1 MIGYMA
7 KEKIRID
14 KINAPYNF
22 VPLNEM
28 VVIPEWG
35 GEISQ
40 DLPFSDGEDG
50 CIDVI
55 VSNLSP
61 IITCD
66 DKSEKNNEG
75 KYVRCPAHIEKD
87 EEKHYY
93 LPGSGLK
100 GMLRNVLEIMTFGK
114 MQQYNDDFFG
124 YRDFTGKDSVT
135 KDYPKKMLD
144 ENIHSGWLRL
154 EISKDGAERCVI
166 SECSYRKIE
175 SSQLQH
181 YFSDKDWHEFEK
193 LDAFKKRDFFKAKCG
208 NEHGILKVENSG
220 VDISG
225 DLVCTGYMNG
235 KIHEYCFFNR
245 TDNVLQLR
253 EEVVRKFI
261 TVYRPSKCYGEEI
274 KKRMRDGKEI
284 PVFFRKDADGQVE
297 SLGITRFYR
306 YPFKL

>member
-1 MIGYMA
+1 MA

-75 KYVRCPAHIEKD
+75 KYVRCPAHVEKD

-93 LPGSGLK
+93 S
-100 GMLRNVLEIMTFGK
+100 R
-114 MQQYNDDFFG
+114 Q
-124 YRDFTGKDSVT
+124 
-135 KDYPKKMLD
+135 
-144 ENIHSGWLRL
+144 RL
-154 EISKDGAERCVI
+154 ERHA
-166 SECSYRKIE
+166 
-175 SSQLQH
+175 SQRVGDNDVWQ
-181 YFSDKDWHEFEK
+181 
-193 LDAFKKRDFFKAKCG
+193 DAAVQR
-208 NEHGILKVENSG
+208 
-220 VDISG
+220 
-225 DLVCTGYMNG
+225 
-235 KIHEYCFFNR
+235 
-245 TDNVLQLR
+245 
-253 EEVVRKFI
+253 
-261 TVYRPSKCYGEEI
+261 
-274 KKRMRDGKEI
+274 
-284 PVFFRKDADGQVE
+284 
-297 SLGITRFYR
+297 
-306 YPFKL
+306 

>member
-1 MIGYMA
+1 MA

-135 KDYPKKMLD
+135 KDYPKKCWMRTFIADGYDWKYPRMAPNGVLYRSVAIGKLKAV
-144 ENIHSGWLRL
+144 NFNTILAIKIGMNLKNLMRLRK
-154 EISKDGAERCVI
+154 EIS
-166 SECSYRKIE
+166 
-175 SSQLQH
+175 L
-181 YFSDKDWHEFEK
+181 K
-193 LDAFKKRDFFKAKCG
+193 L
-208 NEHGILKVENSG
+208 NVEMSMAY
-220 VDISG
+220 S
-225 DLVCTGYMNG
+225 
-235 KIHEYCFFNR
+235 R
-245 TDNVLQLR
+245 
-253 EEVVRKFI
+253 
-261 TVYRPSKCYGEEI
+261 
-274 KKRMRDGKEI
+274 
-284 PVFFRKDADGQVE
+284 
-297 SLGITRFYR
+297 
-306 YPFKL
+306 